1 MRREA
6 RVAHRA
12 CHDQRSQHGH
22 DPADG
27 VRGAGTERVIRG
39 APPLSVVVGNA
50 SSVKLLYHE
59 KPVDLQPHTKVDV
72 ARITL
77 E

>member
-1 MRREA
+1 MVFEGESWVEVR
-6 RVAHRA
+6 
-12 CHDQRSQHGH
+12 
-22 DPADG
+22 DG
-27 VRGAGTERVIRG
+27 TGSTIFSRLNAAGTERLIRG
-39 APPLSVVVGNA
+39 NPPLSVVVGNA

>member
-1 MRREA
+1 MVFEGESWVEVR
-6 RVAHRA
+6 
-12 CHDQRSQHGH
+12 
-22 DPADG
+22 DG
-27 VRGAGTERVIRG
+27 TGNTIFSRLNAAGTERVIKG

-50 SSVKLLYHE
+50 SSVKLLYHD